1 VQRLPRLGYA
11 VTAFTVLGLVGAL
24 CVLHAEDVGSALG
37 SVPPSAMA
45 GAVALHVTTLVLR
58 SEAWRLTLAAAGGD
72 SLSRPVV
79 HGANAAAFVAGTLQ
93 SQAALPARVALL
105 RRLAGDRAPRAGQ
118 IYVADVPIFALEL
131 CATSLLLIAA
141 VLTGRGPWWVAPGAF
156 ALALGVLLGARL
168 APERF
173 AHRPIVRGLAILGDR
188 RRRGALVLLVTG
200 IATLT
205 VARVW
210 LILAVCGLPHGLDEI
225 AWVFAALGIFGLL
238 PLGPGAPPGATLA
251 AIGAASVGAAVA
263 AGLLLSASGIV
274 AVLLYV
280 LGVAVVPRL
289 RVVRRRPRHHRAVS
303 ADELDEAAVLA

>member
-1 VQRLPRLGYA
+1 MQRLPRLGYA

-37 SVPPSAMA
+37 SVPPLAMA

-289 RVVRRRPRHHRAVS
+289 RVVRRRRRHHRAVS